1 MSLIK
6 KSQYGNDGLD
16 YDKSEGRHLNQ
27 VMQLVDEPYGN
38 AYTASQK
45 GCERLERSISH
56 DNPNHILLTEL
67 WSSKEDW
74 DAYLELQQTVRDEN
88 GWMGRLLPLVEEDWL
103 QVTFSE
109 MNKSL

>member
-1 MSLIK
+1 MAMMVWITIK
-6 KSQYGNDGLD
+6 VKEGN
-16 YDKSEGRHLNQ
+16 LNQ

-88 GWMGRLLPLVEEDWL
+88 GWMERLLPLVEEDWL

-109 MNKSL
+109 MNKAL

>member
-1 MSLIK
+1 
-6 KSQYGNDGLD
+6 
-16 YDKSEGRHLNQ
+16 
-27 VMQLVDEPYGN
+27 MQ
-38 AYTASQK
+38 
-45 GCERLERSISH
+45 
-56 DNPNHILLTEL
+56 LLTEL